1 MTLPTSSEER
11 GVIVGGSQDVSKK
24 PASSSIY
31 GSIQALDRQKILY
44 CSLGNIKRS
53 RSPKESSVQESL
65 ILFASLNLRRSRK
78 LCQGGVDNGD
88 NDETRL
94 LNHVGTLSDD

>member
-1 MTLPTSSEER
+1 MTLPTSSEET
-11 GVIVGGSQDVSKK
+11 GVIGGSQDVSQN

-31 GSIQALDRQKILY
+31 GSIQALARQKILY

>member
-1 MTLPTSSEER
+1 MVDHRILR
-11 GVIVGGSQDVSKK
+11 K

-31 GSIQALDRQKILY
+31 GGTQAFARRKLLY
-44 CSLGNIKRS
+44 CSLDNIKRS

-65 ILFASLNLRRSRK
+65 ILFASLNLRRRRK

>member
-31 GSIQALDRQKILY
+31 GSIQALARQKSLY
-44 CSLGNIKRS
+44 CSLDNIKRS
-53 RSPKESSVQESL
+53 RSPKESSVQGSL

-78 LCQGGVDNGD
+78 LCQGGVDNGG

>member
-1 MTLPTSSEER
+1 M
-11 GVIVGGSQDVSKK
+11 IVGGSQDISTK

-31 GSIQALDRQKILY
+31 GGTQAFARQKLLY
-44 CSLGNIKRS
+44 CSLDNIKRS

-78 LCQGGVDNGD
+78 LCQGGVDSE
-88 NDETRL
+88 ETRL